1 MTEKDKEIQELKR
14 RIRELEDDL
23 AGEVEWCCVCPLCKH
38 TDDECMP
45 DLPSCRPEWK
55 GRK

>member
-1 MTEKDKEIQELKR
+1 MTEKDKEIQELRQKVQDLE
-14 RIRELEDDL
+14 IEL
-23 AGEVEWCCVCPLCKH
+23 GEVVEWWCVCPLCKH

-45 DLPSCRPEWK
+45 DLPSCRPDWK